1 MGSGVDTVTTLAIA
15 CPSGQHELNCI
26 LLNNQLA
33 PGHPSL
39 LRVRFVSSPV
49 LFLLRLKATLCIA
62 FGSLRGQGESSLAF
76 RHLEA
81 RMATAPHGTKLSSR
95 SGPLRLHRVNL
106 ARKLGLEASKRDFK
120 KTAAI
125 QLAFEKLASNH
136 TENQLD
142 SRLETNHTP
151 N

>member
-1 MGSGVDTVTTLAIA
+1 
-15 CPSGQHELNCI
+15 
-26 LLNNQLA
+26 
-33 PGHPSL
+33 
-39 LRVRFVSSPV
+39 
-49 LFLLRLKATLCIA
+49 
-62 FGSLRGQGESSLAF
+62 
-76 RHLEA
+76 
-81 RMATAPHGTKLSSR
+81 MATAPHGTKLSSR